1 MSNITHCSVLFC
13 TAKATDPI
21 TSNENS
27 QSTFKTKHK
36 WDVNG
41 DCQSTGARYARL
53 HNAPQMLHGI
63 SNSGTDSSEDN
74 EENVLAD
81 DSSAESDALP
91 LVGELLPEHDRVA
104 RAGHAADQEEE
115 QEVQIEIET
124 GGGVQVATSSD
135 GGNRTVIGFPDKSL
149 FLFTGRGNM
158 IYCHVNEDGNPRCE
172 EVDIDD

>member
-1 MSNITHCSVLFC
+1 MKKLILLVALFVSPVF
-13 TAKATDPI
+13 A
-21 TSNENS
+21 
-27 QSTFKTKHK
+27 
-36 WDVNG
+36 
-41 DCQSTGARYARL
+41 
-53 HNAPQMLHGI
+53 
-63 SNSGTDSSEDN
+63 
-74 EENVLAD
+74 
-81 DSSAESDALP
+81 
-91 LVGELLPEHDRVA
+91 
-104 RAGHAADQEEE
+104 QEEE